1 MQHKNDN
8 GMQYLQQYPDLKKW
22 INTYICCGQSGYD
35 PNMPEVL
42 TANWG
47 QGEVKTAKA
56 YYIRK
61 YFHAMIWE
69 SVKRVKK
76 SKADY
81 EASGMEWIS
90 LKGNSFDKSCCLRLL
105 FCRRIGAVRV

>member
-22 INTYICCGQSGYD
+22 INTCICCGQSGYD

-47 QGEVKTAKA
+47 QGEVRTAKA
-56 YYIRK
+56 YYIKK
-61 YFHAMIWE
+61 YFRAM
-69 SVKRVKK
+69 SVNDLGICETCQKVQ
-76 SKADY
+76 
-81 EASGMEWIS
+81 SG
-90 LKGNSFDKSCCLRLL
+90 L
-105 FCRRIGAVRV
+105 